1 MGTTAERSERN
12 VYFCTCSK
20 LCILWTRVRNE
31 TTGMSFTLDKN
42 FLEEIR
48 LFTETRNSDALR
60 QFIADLHPADLA
72 EIIDTLNREQATF
85 ILTSLDDETAAEV
98 VTFLDEETREK
109 FMQVLS
115 PKEIAERVIDNL
127 DSDDAAD
134 IISELP
140 EEKQREVL
148 SEIGD
153 FEQARDIADL
163 LTYPED
169 SAGGLMA
176 KELVKVQLNSS
187 LIQCVREIRKQ
198 SAEMDNLFAVYV
210 VNERDI
216 LLGILPIKNLL
227 LAPTN
232 ARLDDIIL
240 KDELVFVNVDE
251 KAEKVAEIMRK
262 YDLVVLPVVDGLGRL
277 VGRITIDDV
286 VDVMQEE
293 AEKDYQL
300 ASGLSEDVGSE
311 DKIWVLS
318 RARLPWLLIGL
329 VGGIIGS
336 KVIGI
341 YESELEIHPEMAF
354 FIPLIAAMGGNAGV
368 QSSAIIV
375 QSLAGGFIQTQN
387 MFPRLLKELSVAL
400 ISGLVCSSLLLVYG
414 LVFTDSFSLSMTV
427 GISLITVIVLAS
439 VLGTFIPLMLHRFKV
454 DPALATGPFI
464 TTSNDIIGLF
474 VYFSMG
480 RLLYGIF

>member
-1 MGTTAERSERN
+1 
-12 VYFCTCSK
+12 
-20 LCILWTRVRNE
+20 
-31 TTGMSFTLDKN
+31 MSFMLDKE
-42 FLEEIR
+42 FLEDIK
-48 LFTETRNSDALR
+48 LFAETRNADALR
-60 QFIADLHPADLA
+60 EYIAELHPTDLA
-72 EIIDTLNREQATF
+72 EIIDKLNREQATF
-85 ILTSLDDETAAEV
+85 VLTALDDETAAEV
-98 VTFLDEETREK
+98 VTFLEEETREK

-127 DSDDAAD
+127 NSDDAAD

-148 SEIGD
+148 SEIED

-163 LTYPED
+163 LTYDENT
-169 SAGGLMA
+169 AGGLMA
-176 KELVKVQLNSS
+176 KELVKVNLNSS

-198 SAEMDNLFAVYV
+198 AEEIEDLYAVYV
-210 VNERDI
+210 VDDRDV
-216 LLGILPIKNLL
+216 LLGVLPIKNLL

-232 ARLDDIIL
+232 ARLEDIIM
-240 KDELVFVNVDE
+240 KDELVMVNVGE

-277 VGRITIDDV
+277 MGRITIDDV

-300 ASGLSEDVGSE
+300 ASGLSEDVGSD

-329 VGGIIGS
+329 VGGIVGS
-336 KVIGI
+336 RVIGQ
-341 YESELEIHPEMAF
+341 YEAELQIHPEMAF

-375 QSLAGGFIQTQN
+375 QSLAGGMIETKN
-387 MFPRLLKELSVAL
+387 LLPRLLKELSVAL
-400 ISGLVCSSLLLVYG
+400 ISGFVCSSVLLTYSLI
-414 LVFTDSFSLSMTV
+414 FTDSFSLSMTV

-439 VLGTFIPLMLHRFKV
+439 IMGTFIPLMLHRFKI

>member
-1 MGTTAERSERN
+1 
-12 VYFCTCSK
+12 
-20 LCILWTRVRNE
+20 
-31 TTGMSFTLDKN
+31 MSFTLDKN

>member
-1 MGTTAERSERN
+1 
-12 VYFCTCSK
+12 
-20 LCILWTRVRNE
+20 
-31 TTGMSFTLDKN
+31 MSFTLDKN

-48 LFTETRNSDALR
+48 LFAETRNSDALR

-85 ILTSLDDETAAEV
+85 VLSSLDDETAADV

-163 LTYPED
+163 LAYDED

-176 KELVKVQLNSS
+176 KELVKVQLSSS

-198 SAEMDNLFAVYV
+198 AAEMDNLFAVYV
-210 VNERDI
+210 VNERDV

-329 VGGIIGS
+329 AGGIIGS
-336 KVIGI
+336 KVIGN
-341 YESELEIHPEMAF
+341 YETELQIHPEMAF

-375 QSLAGGFIQTQN
+375 QSLAGGFIHTQN
-387 MFPRLLKELSVAL
+387 MLPRLLKELSVAL
-400 ISGLVCSSLLLVYG
+400 ISGLVCSSLLLAYG

-474 VYFSMG
+474 VYFTMG

>member
-1 MGTTAERSERN
+1 
-12 VYFCTCSK
+12 
-20 LCILWTRVRNE
+20 
-31 TTGMSFTLDKN
+31 MSFTLDKN

-48 LFTETRNSDALR
+48 LFAETRNSDALR

-85 ILTSLDDETAAEV
+85 VLSSLDDETAADV

-109 FMQVLS
+109 FMQILS

-163 LTYPED
+163 LAYDED

-176 KELVKVQLNSS
+176 KELVKVQLSSS

-198 SAEMDNLFAVYV
+198 AAEMDNLFAVYV
-210 VNERDI
+210 VNERDV
-216 LLGILPIKNLL
+216 LLGVLPIKNLL

-329 VGGIIGS
+329 VGGIVGS
-336 KVIGI
+336 KVIGH
-341 YESELEIHPEMAF
+341 YETELQIHPEMAF

-387 MFPRLLKELSVAL
+387 MLPRLLKELSVAL
-400 ISGLVCSSLLLVYG
+400 ISGIVCSSLLLAYG

-474 VYFSMG
+474 VYFTMG